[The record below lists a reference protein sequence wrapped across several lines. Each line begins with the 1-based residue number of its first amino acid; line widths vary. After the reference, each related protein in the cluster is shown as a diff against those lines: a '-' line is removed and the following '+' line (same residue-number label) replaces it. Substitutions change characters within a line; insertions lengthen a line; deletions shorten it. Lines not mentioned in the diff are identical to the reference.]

1 MTKMAVVKGRRDA
14 SSRRRLSG
22 AGVTVRRRVQQVD
35 ATAAPAPT
43 PPLLQRL
50 LAACRRAFRGPGT
63 VPAPDDVALIRGIL
77 GTYVLELNVAAS
89 ICCLLLSSSQLQS
102 HT

>member
-14 SSRRRLSG
+14 SSRRRLS
-22 AGVTVRRRVQQVD
+22 AGVSVRPRVQVD
-35 ATAAPAPT
+35 AKVAPAPT
-43 PPLLQRL
+43 PLLQRL